1 MKSGLSLLFMLPL
14 CGSNA
19 SLWIEAITAIATTLI
34 AAMNIVLT
42 IIIFIKNRDDSSQR
56 ESQHQRFELVRILI
70 LDHNMRKVYDFYD
83 DVSTECKRLLAVC
96 DTKDKQEIN
105 STILEKSREFRLDFI
120 TLFNVV
126 DPRLYKEL
134 LRITDNLT
142 DGITNVIFDEGINL
156 KHRPKFDEEVSQ
168 KISKCRVDFLS
179 VLYGMEPTGDSNVK
193 WNS

>member
-1 MKSGLSLLFMLPL
+1 MKNGLSLLFILPL
-14 CGSNA
+14 CGNNA
-19 SLWIEAITAIATTLI
+19 SLRIEAITAIATTLI
-34 AAMNIVLT
+34 AVMNIVLT
-42 IIIFIKNRDDSSQR
+42 IIIFIKNRKDLSQR

-70 LDHNMRKVYDFYD
+70 LDHNMTKVYDFYD
-83 DVSTECKRLLAVC
+83 EVSTECKRLLAVC

-105 STILEKSREFRLDFI
+105 SIILEKSREFRLDFI

-126 DPRLYKEL
+126 DSRLYKEL

-168 KISKCRVDFLS
+168 RISKCRVDFLS
-179 VLYGMEPTGDSNVK
+179 VLYGMAPTGDSK
-193 WNS
+193 SM